1 VKIKL
6 LYFGRP
12 ADRLNI
18 THELLDLSTAHFSA
32 ETATLADLLAWLRLR
47 GAVWE
52 QELAEKKIRCA
63 INQEF
68 SHLNEKIKDGDE
80 VAIFSPISGG

>member
-1 VKIKL
+1 MKVKL

-12 ADRLNI
+12 AENLKVRQ
-18 THELLDLSTAHFSA
+18 ELADIPND
-32 ETATLADLLAWLRLR
+32 TATLSDLLTGLRLR
-47 GAVWE
+47 GEIW
-52 QELAEKKIRCA
+52 QHELSEGRIRCA

-68 SHLNEKIKDGDE
+68 SPLTAHLQEQDE